1 VLFFTTRDM
10 EQIKEKAV
18 QHLRIQ
24 SQADERNEKKPL
36 VDNENEIIFGE
47 ASSNTIPMMN
57 PLIDSMHAR

>member
-1 VLFFTTRDM
+1 M